1 MQRVYHFAMA
11 EVMTGPKRAAR
22 GCPGSLRTLQPFLS
36 ALANSTQRDLLVHML
51 KVEERAQM
59 SMHDS

>member
-1 MQRVYHFAMA
+1 MA

-51 KVEERAQM
+51 KVEEHAQM